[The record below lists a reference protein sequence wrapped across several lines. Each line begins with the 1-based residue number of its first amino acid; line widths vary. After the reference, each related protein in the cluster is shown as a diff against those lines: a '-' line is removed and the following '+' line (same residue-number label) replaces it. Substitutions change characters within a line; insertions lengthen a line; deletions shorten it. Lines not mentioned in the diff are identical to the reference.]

1 MLKSVKVVFF
11 GLMSLLLIAV
21 MVSFISGGGNAHANQ
36 SQMQS
41 GKTQSGKTTVFWK
54 TPTPTPSQHKTPTP
68 SQHKAPPPSQH
79 KAPPPSHHKIPTP
92 PPTSPPGLPPTGSDP
107 NPEN

>member
-21 MVSFISGGGNAHANQ
+21 MVSFISSGSNAHANQ

-54 TPTPTPSQHKTPTP
+54 TPTPTQHNTPTP
-68 SQHKAPPPSQH
+68 THHNTPTPTHHKAPPPT
-79 KAPPPSHHKIPTP
+79 HHKPTP